1 MKAASSAEP
10 LPFAELVVVDDHE
23 PHPAALNMALDEVL
37 LAGLEGTAVL
47 RCYRWSRPAVSFGC
61 FGRVAAIR
69 ADYPDAE
76 PVRRWTGGGTVEHGR
91 DFTYTLLVPRAL
103 PLATLPASEGY
114 RLIHD
119 AVASALAAAGWI
131 GVEAAGAT
139 DVPPSHAAE
148 APPFLKPCFAH
159 PVPHDLLAAGRKI
172 AGGAQRRTRRGLL
185 HQGSIQGAFF
195 ENGASGSRW
204 DELRENLAAAFARES
219 ILVPLAASEVAAARE
234 LAAAKYEAKS
244 WMERF

>member
-1 MKAASSAEP
+1 MKTASTAEP
-10 LPFAELVVVDDHE
+10 LPFTELVVVDDRD

-103 PLATLPASEGY
+103 PLAILAASESY
-114 RLIHD
+114 RRIHD
-119 AVASALAAAGWI
+119 AVASALAAAGWP
-131 GVEAAGAT
+131 GVEAAETANT
-139 DVPPSHAAE
+139 HRASAAD
-148 APPFLKPCFAH
+148 AAPFLKPCFAH
-159 PVPHDLLAAGRKI
+159 PVPYDLLAAGHKI
-172 AGGAQRRTRRGLL
+172 AGGAQRRTRHGLL
-185 HQGSIQGAFF
+185 HQGSIQGEFLAGGTS
-195 ENGASGSRW
+195 EDRW
-204 DELRENLAAAFARES
+204 GELRTHLAAALARQS
-219 ILVPLAASEVAAARE
+219 SLVPIRTAAVEAARALAAT
-234 LAAAKYEAKS
+234 KYGAET